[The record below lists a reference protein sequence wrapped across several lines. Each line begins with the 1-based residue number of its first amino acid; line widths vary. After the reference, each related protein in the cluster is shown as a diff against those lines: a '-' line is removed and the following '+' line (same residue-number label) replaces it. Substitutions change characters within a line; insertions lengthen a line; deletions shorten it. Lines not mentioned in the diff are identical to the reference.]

1 MQEIITSISTVG
13 FPIVAAITVGYYC
26 KTLIDKVLSV
36 VDRNTEALSKV
47 LQALEMQ
54 HNNSIKEED

>member
-54 HNNSIKEED
+54 HNNAIKEEE

>member
-1 MQEIITSISTVG
+1 MQEIITAISTVG

-26 KTLIDKVLSV
+26 KTLIDKVLTV

-54 HNNSIKEED
+54 HNNAIKEEE